1 MGRFCSDHPPGEAS
15 PLERAAGLL
24 GIVVI
29 LAIAWAASTD
39 RKRVQWRPI
48 GIALLLQLAIA
59 LIVLR
64 TRFGAEFFALVN
76 EGAASFIRASNV
88 GIEFVF
94 GAWPESVLGPDGQA
108 LRLPYVFA
116 IRVLPII
123 VFMSSVFAVLQH
135 FGILQRVVE
144 VLALGLRRTLRTSG
158 AESLA
163 AIAEIFLGM
172 TEAPLMIRPYVPGL
186 TRSELFCVMTAGL
199 ATVAGSVLVAYMGM
213 LGPEYAGHLVAA
225 SFMAAPAAIL
235 IAKIMVPEDGEPE
248 SRAAAHLA
256 IPRTTVNAIDAAASG
271 AVDGVRL
278 ALNIGGMLVA
288 FVAIVHVANAALGWT
303 GALVGVSGLSF
314 ERILGL
320 ALAPLAFV
328 LGVPWHDAATVGEM
342 LGVKTV
348 LNEFIAFQ
356 MLADARAG
364 LDPRSIVIASYA
376 LCGFANFGSLAI
388 QIGGLGGIAPERRG
402 DVARDALR
410 ALCAGSLASFLTA
423 AVAGLVY

>member
-1 MGRFCSDHPPGEAS
+1 MGLVG
-15 PLERAAGLL
+15 
-24 GIVVI
+24 VVCLVA
-29 LAIAWAASTD
+29 LAFALSTN
-39 RKRVQWRPI
+39 RKAIQWRPI
-48 GIALLLQLAIA
+48 GIAILIQLAIA
-59 LIVLR
+59 VAVLR
-64 TRFGAEFFALVN
+64 TPFGARFFAWVN
-76 EGAASFIRASNV
+76 DGAAAFIAAANV

-94 GAWPESVLGPDGQA
+94 GAWPETVLGPDGHA

-144 VLALGLRRTLRTSG
+144 VLARGLRRTLRTSG

-163 AIAEIFLGM
+163 AIAEVFLGM
-172 TEAPLMIRPYVPGL
+172 TEAPLMIRPYVAGL

-213 LGPEYAGHLVAA
+213 LGAEYAGHLVAA
-225 SFMAAPAAIL
+225 SFMAAPAAIAV
-235 IAKIMVPEDGEPE
+235 AKLMVPEEGEPQT
-248 SRAAAHLA
+248 RALAHVAL
-256 IPRTTVNAIDAAASG
+256 PRTTVNAIDAAATG
-271 AVDGVRL
+271 AADGVRL

-288 FVAIVHVANAALGWT
+288 FVALVHVANAVLGWS
-303 GALVGVSGLSF
+303 GGLVGLPGLSF
-314 ERILGL
+314 ERILGT

-328 LGVPWHDAATVGEM
+328 LGVPWHDAASIGEM

-348 LNEFIAFQ
+348 LNEFIAYQ
-356 MLADARAG
+356 MLADAKPG

-402 DVARDALR
+402 DVARDAMR
-410 ALCAGSLASFLTA
+410 ALVAGSLASFMTA
-423 AVAGLVY
+423 AIAGMVY